1 MAGKYYLCNLNN
13 KDMKKEYKIVDKGL
27 TEVEINELGEDR
39 WLLVSHNMVLNNL
52 NFIGRMEHHYIF
64 VRDKE

>member
-1 MAGKYYLCNLNN
+1 
-13 KDMKKEYKIVDKGL
+13 MKKEYKIVYNKL

-39 WLLVSHNMVLNNL
+39 WLLVSHNMVHNL

>member
-1 MAGKYYLCNLNN
+1 
-13 KDMKKEYKIVDKGL
+13 MKKEYKIVDK
-27 TEVEINELGEDR
+27 EMNEIEINELGEDR
-39 WLLVSHNMVLNNL
+39 WLLVSHSMVLNNL

>member
-1 MAGKYYLCNLNN
+1 M
-13 KDMKKEYKIVDKGL
+13 KEYKIVYNKF

-39 WLLVSHNMVLNNL
+39 WLLVSHNMALNNL

>member
-1 MAGKYYLCNLNN
+1 M
-13 KDMKKEYKIVDKGL
+13 KEYKIIDRAM
-27 TEVEINELGEDR
+27 TELEINKLGEDR

-52 NFIGRMEHHYIF
+52 NFFARMEHHYIF

>member
-1 MAGKYYLCNLNN
+1 
-13 KDMKKEYKIVDKGL
+13 MKKEYKIVDKGL

-39 WLLVSHNMVLNNL
+39 WLLVSHRVLNNL

>member
-39 WLLVSHNMVLNNL
+39 WLLVSHRVLNNL
-52 NFIGRMEHHYIF
+52 NFIGCMEHHYIF